1 MKLPFTTE
9 EFLRVFERYNLAVW
23 PMQYIFILMA
33 VAAIILAV
41 RKSAYSVKLITIF
54 LSIFCLWMGA
64 VYHISFFT
72 SINKAAYVFGTIF
85 ILQGALFL
93 FAGILKNQLSCQF
106 KNNIYGIAGAILM
119 VFALLIYPLIGNRL
133 GHIYPFSPT
142 FGLPCPTTIFTFG
155 MLLWADRKIPV
166 YLFIIPLLWSAI
178 GFSASFSLGMKE
190 DVSLLISGII
200 TVSLILIK
208 YKREKEDKIRIAD
221 VEKSKDRLY

>member
-41 RKSAYSVKLITIF
+41 RKSAYSGKLITIF

-93 FAGILKNQLSCQF
+93 FAGILKNQLSFQF

-155 MLLWADRKIPV
+155 MLLWAGH
-166 YLFIIPLLWSAI
+166 L
-178 GFSASFSLGMKE
+178 
-190 DVSLLISGII
+190 
-200 TVSLILIK
+200 
-208 YKREKEDKIRIAD
+208 
-221 VEKSKDRLY
+221 